1 MEFKSPAIG
10 RYVRVI
16 AIISLLLGLNDAARL
31 LGVNLGTRS
40 PVEIMGVSAF
50 VYSGI
55 FSMARVFA
63 GVGLWLKASWGA
75 VLLIAATTTELSMY
89 LVGHPDVRLSGF
101 GFAVRCV
108 LLVSIIALSGLALR
122 QRMARN
128 AD

>member
-1 MEFKSPAIG
+1 MEFNAPSIG
-10 RYVRVI
+10 LYVRVI

-40 PVEIMGVSAF
+40 PVEIMGMPAF
-50 VYSGI
+50 VYLGI
-55 FSMARVFA
+55 FSMARIFA

-75 VLLIAATTTELSMY
+75 VLLVAATAIELGMY
-89 LVGHPDVRLSGF
+89 LGGHPDVQLTGF

-108 LLVSIIALSGLALR
+108 LLIAIIAVFGLALR
-122 QRMARN
+122 LRMARN